1 MNNLGLMAL
10 MGAQQL
16 NQAPQGLGMFGGR
29 LGGQMSAQDPLTLYL
44 LRKHEE
50 AAKKQRQ
57 AYIQDLLLRLPN
69 APQAPRMFQ
78 GM

>member
-1 MNNLGLMAL
+1 MNDLDVMTMQSL
-10 MGAQQL
+10 QRL
-16 NQAPQGLGMFGGR
+16 NQGLGMFGGR

-50 AAKKQRQ
+50 ALQKQRQ